1 MPPTRIPSATYRL
14 QLNKDFRF
22 SDASKILDYLNEL
35 GISDVYLSP
44 ILGSRKG
51 SGHGYDVTDPT
62 RVNPELGSEEDFETL
77 QNELQKRGMGLL
89 LDIVPNHM
97 AASMENAWWMDVL
110 ENGPQSAYAAYFDID
125 WHPSARS
132 LDGKLLLPV
141 LGRPFGEVL
150 DSGELKLT
158 FQDGKFFFQYFDSFF
173 PLSPGSYY
181 GILHYRIDE
190 LKQQLGEDSPAYHE
204 YSGIVASF
212 LPLANADRRSGET
225 AADRRLRFEAAR
237 DRLAALVKSNQEIAA
252 FVTDNLRF
260 FNGSEG
266 DPGSLGSLQRLL
278 AEQHYKLAYWQ
289 NVNESI
295 NYRRFFTIADLVGV
309 RVEDPVVF
317 EAMHAHLLRLISRGP
332 FTGLRVDHI
341 DGLRDPLAYLNRLQ
355 ERLRPADQATSTA
368 YLLVEKILARGE
380 SLPTDWPVSGTTGY
394 DYLNQANGVFVNPEG
409 GLRVKQIY
417 ADFIG
422 REQNFVD
429 VLYQKKKLVMN
440 TLLGVEMRSLGRQLA
455 ELASQD
461 RYARELSRGQ
471 LVEALIE
478 VTASLSIYRTYIRN
492 MEISEHAMKYIG
504 EALQEARR
512 RAAHLTSACF
522 DFLEETLLLKNLPHV
537 LPDQREARLAFVMRW
552 QQFTGPIVAKGMEDT
567 ALYVYHP
574 LVSLNEVGGAPEPRD
589 VSSREEF
596 FRFLEARGQNWP
608 HTLNAATTHD
618 TKRSEG
624 VRARVNV
631 LSEMPEAWHSHLG
644 LWAKLNARH
653 KEEVDGRPAPDRNEE
668 YFLYQT
674 LLGAWPLEGG
684 SCETLV
690 QRLQAY
696 LVKATRE
703 AMVHTR
709 WTRPNQ
715 RHEDALQQFVAQILS
730 PAAEDFL
737 RDFRPFQREI
747 AYYGMVNSLAQVLLK
762 IVSPGVADFY
772 QGSELWDLRLVDPDN
787 RAPVDFERRIALLDQ
802 LSRDEAADADGLVR
816 NMVEHWHDGRIKM
829 FLVKKTIRFR
839 RENAALFQ
847 EGEFLPLNIQG
858 ECRQNVVC
866 FMRRREGS
874 QVMVAVP
881 RWLSHVAESSA
892 KGQGQRDWHDTEVV
906 LPPDSCARWRSVVS
920 NQEVVARRSDEGHS
934 SSGSL
939 KVADLFEIFPVAFFY
954 AAN

>member
-1 MPPTRIPSATYRL
+1 MPLTRIPTATYRL

-22 SDASKILDYLNEL
+22 SDACKILDYLHGL

-51 SGHGYDVTDPT
+51 SEHGYDVTDPT
-62 RVNPELGSEEDFETL
+62 RINPELGTEEDFENF
-77 QNELQKRGMGLL
+77 QNELQRRGMGLV

-97 AASMENAWWMDVL
+97 AASMENSWWMDVL
-110 ENGPQSAYAAYFDID
+110 ENGPQSAYAAYFDIE
-125 WHPSARS
+125 WRPSTRS
-132 LDGKLLLPV
+132 LDGKILLPV

-158 FQDGKFFFQYFDSFF
+158 FQDGKFYFQYLDSFF
-173 PLSPGSYY
+173 PLAPGSYY
-181 GILHYRIDE
+181 GILHYRIDQ
-190 LKQQLGEDSPAYHE
+190 LARRLGEDSPAYQE
-204 YSGIVASF
+204 FSGIVASF
-212 LPLANADRRSGET
+212 LPLENADRRSGET

-237 DRLAALVKSNQEIAA
+237 DRLSALVKSNREIAG
-252 FVTDNLRF
+252 FVEENLRF
-260 FNGSEG
+260 FNGNEG
-266 DPGSLGSLQRLL
+266 DPASLGSLQRLL
-278 AEQHYKLAYWQ
+278 AGQHYKLAYWQ

-332 FTGLRVDHI
+332 FTGLRIDHI
-341 DGLRDPLAYLNRLQ
+341 DGLRDPLAYVNRLQ
-355 ERLRPADQATSTA
+355 ERLAPSTPPGSSA

-380 SLPTDWPVSGTTGY
+380 YLPADWQVCGTTGY
-394 DYLNQANGVFVNPEG
+394 DYLNHANGVFVNPEG
-409 GLRVKQIY
+409 GIRLKEIY

-440 TLLGVEMRSLGRQLA
+440 TLLGVEIRSLGRQLA

-461 RYARELSRGQ
+461 RYARELARGQ
-471 LVEALIE
+471 LIEALTE
-478 VTASLSIYRTYIRN
+478 VTASLSVYRTYIRN
-492 MEISEHAMKYIG
+492 MEIPEHAVKYIT

-512 RAAHLTSACF
+512 RAPHLNAACF
-522 DFLEETLLLKNLPHV
+522 DFLEETLLLQNRPHV

-574 LVSLNEVGGAPEPRD
+574 LLSLNEVGGAPEPRD
-589 VSSREEF
+589 VCSREEF
-596 FRFLEARGQNWP
+596 FRFLEAREKNWP
-608 HTLNAATTHD
+608 HTLNATTTHD

-631 LSEMPEAWHSHLG
+631 LSEMPESWKSHVE
-644 LWAKLNARH
+644 LWAKLNAKH
-653 KEEVDGRPAPDRNEE
+653 KEEVDGRLAPDRNEE

-674 LLGAWPLEGG
+674 LLGAWPLDGS

-715 RHEDALQQFVAQILS
+715 RHEEALQRFVAKILS

-747 AYYGMVNSLAQVLLK
+747 AHHGMVGDLAQTLLK
-762 IVSPGVADFY
+762 IASPGVADFY

-787 RAPVDFERRIALLDQ
+787 RGPVDFERRISLLE
-802 LSRDEAADADGLVR
+802 RFAHDEAADSATFIR
-816 NMVEHWHDGRIKM
+816 NMVEHWPDGRIKL
-829 FLVKKTIRFR
+829 FLVQKAIRFR
-839 RENAALFQ
+839 REYASLFQ
-847 EGEFLPLNIQG
+847 QGEFLPLETQG
-858 ECRQNVVC
+858 DWRQNVVG
-866 FMRRREGS
+866 FMRRRNG
-874 QVMVAVP
+874 QQALVVVP
-881 RWLSHVAESSA
+881 RWLSQVACLDRGH
-892 KGQGQRDWHDTEVV
+892 GQATWKETEIV
-906 LPPDSCARWRSVVS
+906 LPPDASVRWRSVLS
-920 NQEVVARRSDEGHS
+920 GREVVSSQQARGQSFRGP
-934 SSGSL
+934 SL
-939 KVADLFEIFPVAFFY
+939 KIMDLFEDFPVAFFG
-954 AAN
+954 AFD

>member
-22 SDASKILDYLNEL
+22 SDASKIVDYLNQL

-62 RVNPELGSEEDFETL
+62 RINAELGSEEDFENF
-77 QNELQKRGMGLL
+77 QNELQKRGMGLV
-89 LDIVPNHM
+89 LDTVPNHM

-110 ENGPQSAYAAYFDID
+110 ENGSQSAYAAYFDID

-132 LDGKLLLPV
+132 LDGKILLPV

-150 DSGELKLT
+150 DSGELKLM
-158 FQDGKFFFQYFDSFF
+158 FQDGKFYFQYFDSFF
-173 PLSPGSYY
+173 PLSPSSYY

-190 LKQQLGEDSPAYHE
+190 WKQRLGEDSPAYHE
-204 YSGIVASF
+204 YAGIVASF
-212 LPLANADRRSGET
+212 LPLSNSDRRSGET

-237 DRLAALVKSNQEIAA
+237 DRLSALVKSNQEIAG
-252 FVTDNLRF
+252 FIEENLHA
-260 FNGSEG
+260 FNGNEG
-266 DPGSLGSLQRLL
+266 DPASLGTLQRLL

-317 EAMHAHLLRLISRGP
+317 EAMHAHLFRLISRGP
-332 FTGLRVDHI
+332 FTGLRIDHI
-341 DGLRDPLAYLNRLQ
+341 DGLRDPFGYLNRLQ
-355 ERLRPADQATSTA
+355 ERLGPANQSGSSTA

-380 SLPTDWPVSGTTGY
+380 YLPTEWPVCGTTGY
-394 DYLNQANGVFVNPEG
+394 DYLNQSNGVFVNPNG
-409 GLRVKQIY
+409 GVRLRQIY

-471 LVEALIE
+471 LVDALVE
-478 VTASLSIYRTYIRN
+478 VTASLSVYRTYIRN

-504 EALQEARR
+504 EALREARQ
-512 RAAHLTSACF
+512 RAAHLNSACF
-522 DFLEETLLLKNLPHV
+522 DFIEETLLLQNLPHV

-596 FRFLEARGQNWP
+596 FRFLEMRQQNWP
-608 HTLNAATTHD
+608 YTLNTTTTHD

-631 LSEMPEAWHSHLG
+631 LSEMPEAWQKHLE
-644 LWAKLNARH
+644 LWARLNARH

-690 QRLQAY
+690 ERLQAY

-715 RHEDALQQFVAQILS
+715 RHEEALQQFVARILS
-730 PAAEDFL
+730 AAAEDFL

-747 AYYGMVNSLAQVLLK
+747 AYYGMVNSLAQMLLK

-787 RAPVDFERRIALLDQ
+787 RVPVDFERRIALLQQ
-802 LSRDEAADADGLVR
+802 LARDEAADPAGLIR
-816 NMVEHWHDGRIKM
+816 NMLEHWNDGRIKL
-829 FLVKKTIRFR
+829 FLMQKAIRFR

-847 EGEFLPLNIQG
+847 EGEFVPLETQG
-858 ECRQNVVC
+858 ECRQNVVS
-866 FMRRREGS
+866 FMRRRNGS
-874 QVMVAVP
+874 QIVVAAP
-881 RWLSHVAESSA
+881 RWLSQVAASASGHVE
-892 KGQGQRDWHDTEVV
+892 RDWHNTEIV
-906 LPPDSCARWRSVVS
+906 LPPDSSAHWRTVIESH
-920 NQEVVARRSDEGHS
+920 EITTHPKTD
-934 SSGSL
+934 GSAPSL
-939 KVADLFEIFPVAFFY
+939 RVADLFDHFPVAFLSSVS
-954 AAN
+954 

>member
-1 MPPTRIPSATYRL
+1 MPPTRIPTATYRL

-22 SDASKILDYLNEL
+22 SDACKILDYLHGL

-51 SGHGYDVTDPT
+51 SEHGYDVTDPT
-62 RVNPELGSEEDFETL
+62 RINPELGTEEDFENF
-77 QNELQKRGMGLL
+77 QNELQRRGMGLV

-97 AASMENAWWMDVL
+97 AASMENSWWMDVL
-110 ENGPQSAYAAYFDID
+110 ENGPQSAYAAYFDIE
-125 WHPSARS
+125 WRPSTRS
-132 LDGKLLLPV
+132 LDGKILLPV

-158 FQDGKFFFQYFDSFF
+158 FQDGKFYFQYLDSFF
-173 PLSPGSYY
+173 PLAPGSYY
-181 GILHYRIDE
+181 GILHYRIDQ
-190 LKQQLGEDSPAYHE
+190 LARRLGEDSPAYQE
-204 YSGIVASF
+204 FSGIVASF
-212 LPLANADRRSGET
+212 LPLENADRRSGET

-237 DRLAALVKSNQEIAA
+237 DRLSALVKSNREIAG
-252 FVTDNLRF
+252 FVEENLRF
-260 FNGSEG
+260 FNGNEG
-266 DPGSLGSLQRLL
+266 DPASLGSLQRLL
-278 AEQHYKLAYWQ
+278 AVQHYKLAYWQ

-332 FTGLRVDHI
+332 FTGLRIDHI
-341 DGLRDPLAYLNRLQ
+341 DGLRDPLAYVNRLQ
-355 ERLRPADQATSTA
+355 ERLAPATPPGSSA

-380 SLPTDWPVSGTTGY
+380 YLPADWQVCGTTGY
-394 DYLNQANGVFVNPEG
+394 DYLNHANGVFVNPEG
-409 GLRVKQIY
+409 GIRLKEIY

-440 TLLGVEMRSLGRQLA
+440 TLLGVEIRSLGRQLA

-461 RYARELSRGQ
+461 RYARELARGQ
-471 LVEALIE
+471 LIEALTE
-478 VTASLSIYRTYIRN
+478 VTASLSVYRTYIRN
-492 MEISEHAMKYIG
+492 MEIPEHAVKYIN

-512 RAAHLTSACF
+512 RAPHLNAACF
-522 DFLEETLLLKNLPHV
+522 DFLEETLLLQNRPHV

-574 LVSLNEVGGAPEPRD
+574 LLSLNEVGGAPEPRD

-596 FRFLEARGQNWP
+596 FRFLEAREKNWP
-608 HTLNAATTHD
+608 HTLNATTTHD

-631 LSEMPEAWHSHLG
+631 LSEMPESWKSHLE
-644 LWAKLNARH
+644 LWAKLNVKH
-653 KEEVDGRPAPDRNEE
+653 KEEVEGRLAPDRNEE

-674 LLGAWPLEGG
+674 LLGAWPLDGS

-715 RHEDALQQFVAQILS
+715 RHEEALQRFVAKILS

-747 AYYGMVNSLAQVLLK
+747 AHHGMVGDLAQTLLK
-762 IVSPGVADFY
+762 IASPGVADFY

-787 RAPVDFERRIALLDQ
+787 RGPVDFEHRISLLE
-802 LSRDEAADADGLVR
+802 RFAHDEGADSATFIR
-816 NMVEHWHDGRIKM
+816 NMVEHWPDGRIKL
-829 FLVKKTIRFR
+829 FLVQKAIRFR
-839 RENAALFQ
+839 REYASLFQ
-847 EGEFLPLNIQG
+847 QGEFLPLETQG
-858 ECRQNVVC
+858 NCRQNVVG
-866 FMRRREGS
+866 FMRRRNGQ
-874 QVMVAVP
+874 QVLVVVP
-881 RWLSHVAESSA
+881 RWLSQVASLDRGH
-892 KGQGQRDWHDTEVV
+892 GQATWKETEIV
-906 LPPDSCARWRSVVS
+906 LPPDASVRWRSVLSGRKVVS
-920 NQEVVARRSDEGHS
+920 SQQARGQSFQGP
-934 SSGSL
+934 SL
-939 KVADLFEIFPVAFFY
+939 KIMDLFEDFPVAFFG
-954 AAN
+954 AFD